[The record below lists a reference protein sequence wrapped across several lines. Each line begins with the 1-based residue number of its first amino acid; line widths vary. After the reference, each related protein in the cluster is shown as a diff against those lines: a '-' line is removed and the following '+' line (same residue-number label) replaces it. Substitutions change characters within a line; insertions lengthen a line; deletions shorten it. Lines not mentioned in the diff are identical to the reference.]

1 MTIAITGSTSN
12 LGLYLVKY
20 FKTKRKKVIEINRK
34 QNNFDLRNIKT
45 YDFKNDKVKVLIH
58 LAHSYSKNGYN
69 INFQGSKKLFLN
81 ARKNNI
87 NKIIFISSISAHKK
101 ALSQYGKTK
110 FRIENFCL
118 KNDIIII
125 RPGLIFG
132 YKIDKKLKMMKNI
145 LKYLPIIPYF
155 RNSKKFLYSV
165 HMDELVKNIYKIIIS
180 KKKIGNYNIFSDKK
194 IYFEDL
200 INTVSVNK
208 IKLNFP
214 YIFWY
219 FIFIS
224 ISKIIYFKSVDS
236 FLGILGNRV
245 NYNNNKEK
253 NIFTKTNLLKKKF

>member
-20 FKTKRKKVIEINRK
+20 FKAKRKKVIEINRK
-34 QNNFDLRNIKT
+34 QNTFDLRNIKT

-118 KNDIIII
+118 KNNIIVI

-132 YKIDKKLKMMKNI
+132 YKIDKKLNLMKNI

-165 HMDELVKNIYKIIIS
+165 HMDELVKNIYKITIS
-180 KKKIGNYNIFSDKK
+180 KKKN
-194 IYFEDL
+194 
-200 INTVSVNK
+200 
-208 IKLNFP
+208 
-214 YIFWY
+214 W
-219 FIFIS
+219 
-224 ISKIIYFKSVDS
+224 
-236 FLGILGNRV
+236 
-245 NYNNNKEK
+245 
-253 NIFTKTNLLKKKF
+253 